1 MQKGFLQYFWS
12 ISESVMDQN
21 KSTAYISS
29 RLIRQM
35 NKQLHNMMQS
45 NRSKKCN
52 GSNDNWSQLAFLE
65 ASTSRINLE
74 PSINEGS

>member
-1 MQKGFLQYFWS
+1 
-12 ISESVMDQN
+12 MDQN

-52 GSNDNWSQLAFLE
+52 DSNDNWSQLAFLE
-65 ASTSRINLE
+65 ASTS
-74 PSINEGS
+74 